1 MLGDTIGDGLAAV
14 PLGDEWLA
22 LGDEPALVNDGLSG
36 DAAGDA
42 EISAELAGDDATMG
56 GMLGVPWEPVGDAGG
71 AEDEDGDEA
80 GDSRAPA
87 AIGQLAHSGIVNTV
101 SIGSKPQ

>member
-1 MLGDTIGDGLAAV
+1 
-14 PLGDEWLA
+14 
-22 LGDEPALVNDGLSG
+22 
-36 DAAGDA
+36 
-42 EISAELAGDDATMG
+42 
-56 GMLGVPWEPVGDAGG
+56 VGDAGG